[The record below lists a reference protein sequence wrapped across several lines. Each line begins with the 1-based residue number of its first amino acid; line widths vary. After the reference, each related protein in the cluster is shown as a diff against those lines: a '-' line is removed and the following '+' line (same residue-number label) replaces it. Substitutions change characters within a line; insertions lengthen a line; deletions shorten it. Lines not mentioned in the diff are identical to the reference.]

1 MRSVHWRGSIT
12 TANLTQDK
20 FLASSEVIDSN
31 FFERDSRA
39 ELKNQYREYVRQMQD
54 LASSKPKVMKFSDM
68 ELLELTLMP
77 ENKEIYGGV
86 ESVISVMVQASLVI
100 SVESVVKS
108 WISILEHHSSQLRNI
123 GELLLHKDMVIAVN
137 GPSVEN
143 CEVN

>member
-1 MRSVHWRGSIT
+1 
-12 TANLTQDK
+12 
-20 FLASSEVIDSN
+20 
-31 FFERDSRA
+31 
-39 ELKNQYREYVRQMQD
+39 MQD

-86 ESVISVMVQASLVI
+86 ESVISVMVWASLVI

-123 GELLLHKDMVIAVN
+123 GELLLHKDMVTAIN
-137 GPSVEN
+137 SPSVEN
-143 CEVN
+143 CELH